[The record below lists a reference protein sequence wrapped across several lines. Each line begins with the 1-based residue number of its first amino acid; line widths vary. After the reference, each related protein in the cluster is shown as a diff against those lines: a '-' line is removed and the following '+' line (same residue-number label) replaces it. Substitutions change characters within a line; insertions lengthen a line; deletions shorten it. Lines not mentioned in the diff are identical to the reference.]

1 MVVSAHTARDVH
13 AYTDFRI
20 GSPMTDDARPHVR
33 WDHRSVGGGNA
44 VVGGRSPVV
53 GAGVGGA
60 SRSARPN
67 LVLYNAREASA
78 SVRLATAMPMW
89 MSLPGMQ
96 SLSSGWKLVPMQA
109 VQEAHREGLLL
120 GP

>member
-1 MVVSAHTARDVH
+1 MA
-13 AYTDFRI
+13 
-20 GSPMTDDARPHVR
+20 
-33 WDHRSVGGGNA
+33 
-44 VVGGRSPVV
+44 GGRSTVV
-53 GAGVGGA
+53 AAGVGGGR
-60 SRSARPN
+60 SSARRN

-96 SLSSGWKLVPMQA
+96 SLSSGWKLVPMQE
-109 VQEAHREGLLL
+109 VQEARREGLLL